1 MGGIPQSSQ
10 LPMTELTW
18 VQEYVKDP
26 IARLK
31 WGFIP
36 VRRIVDED
44 LPEEV
49 LQNEDTKEE
58 LQAAKYV
65 DNEIDIAAEDVEYR
79 DEANRKWYK
88 FFDEYEFRLNKKA
101 RSNHKWYKWFDEND
115 TPAERKLMW
124 KIDVLLTFYAF
135 LAYWIKYLDQTNL
148 NNAYVAGLKEDLHMK
163 GNDLVNTQVVFNIG
177 NIVFQI
183 PFMYILYGMPLNYVL
198 PFLEL
203 AWSILTVCTYK
214 VNTVSQ
220 LKAMRFFIG
229 SFEAPAYLA
238 YQYLFGS
245 FIFNPAMIAR
255 RSMFYYFGQYLGVM
269 TSGLLSGAIV
279 RTFEGVGGLAAWRWI
294 FIIDGIISAFV
305 AILGFYM
312 LPGTP
317 TDCYSIFFTDDEIRT
332 LRRRLKQN
340 HTAGRPQ
347 VDVLKSLFSKD
358 TWKRIIFS
366 WEFYVLTLWNMFC
379 WNNSNGS
386 SGAYILW
393 LRSQNKFSKGR
404 LQDLSALTPGL
415 GLLWLVITC
424 MYADLFQLRWLAIWI
439 SQAFNITGNVL
450 LAVWNIPQNVKWF
463 AWCLQ
468 YFGWAMAPVL
478 YSWQND
484 ICRRDAQKRAVILVV
499 MNMLA
504 QSSTAWMAV
513 IVWRTVEAP
522 RFLKGYSFTATSAFC
537 LCLWTLVVMWFYK
550 KQERSF
556 ARQNGIVLYNSKTDA
571 EPAILP
577 EESLDSKSTE
587 SSEVVKAEEREKSTR
602 VEESR

>member
-1 MGGIPQSSQ
+1 
-10 LPMTELTW
+10 MTELTW

-26 IARLK
+26 FQRLK
-31 WGFIP
+31 WGFLP
-36 VRRIVDED
+36 VRRVVDEE

-49 LQNEDTKEE
+49 SKVGEFKED
-58 LQAAKYV
+58 LQAGKY
-65 DNEIDIAAEDVEYR
+65 DQNEIDIALDDVEYR

-88 FFDEYEFRLNKKA
+88 FFDEYEYRLNKKA

-148 NNAYVAGLKEDLHMK
+148 NNAYVAGLKEDLKMK

-183 PFMYILYGMPLNYVL
+183 PFMYILYGLPLNYVL
-198 PFLEL
+198 PSLEL

-214 VNTVSQ
+214 VNTVAQ
-220 LKAMRFFIG
+220 LKAIRFFIG

-279 RTFEGVGGLAAWRWI
+279 RSFEGVGGLAAWRWI
-294 FIIDGIISAFV
+294 FIIDGIISIAI

-317 TDCYSIFFTDDEIRT
+317 TDCYSIFFTDDEIRL

-347 VDVLKSLFSKD
+347 VDVLKSLFSKE
-358 TWKRIIFS
+358 TWRKIIFS
-366 WEFYVLTLWNMFC
+366 WEFYVLTIWNMLC
-379 WNNSNGS
+379 WNNSNGA

-393 LRSQNKFSKGR
+393 LRSENKYSKGR
-404 LQDLSALTPGL
+404 VQDLSALTPGL
-415 GLLWLVITC
+415 GLLWLALTC
-424 MYADLFQLRWLAIWI
+424 FYADLFQLRWRAIWL

-450 LAVWNIPQNVKWF
+450 LAVWHIPNNAKWF

-513 IVWRTVEAP
+513 IVWRTVESP

-537 LCLWTLVVMWFYK
+537 LCLWTLLVLWFYK
-550 KQERSF
+550 RQEKSF
-556 ARQNGIVLYNSKTDA
+556 ARQNGIVLWNSKTD
-571 EPAILP
+571 PAP
-577 EESLDSKSTE
+577 EADPVPKTTADINSSDSLTSGPDDKSK
-587 SSEVVKAEEREKSTR
+587 R
-602 VEESR
+602 VEEEHTYEAK

>member
-1 MGGIPQSSQ
+1 
-10 LPMTELTW
+10 MTELTW

-26 IARLK
+26 FHRLK
-31 WGFIP
+31 WGFLP
-36 VRRIVDED
+36 VRRVVDEE

-49 LQNEDTKEE
+49 SKVGEFKED
-58 LQAAKYV
+58 LQAGKY
-65 DNEIDIAAEDVEYR
+65 DQNEIDIALDDVEYR

-88 FFDEYEFRLNKKA
+88 FFDEYEYRLNKKA

-148 NNAYVAGLKEDLHMK
+148 NNAYVAGLKEDLKMK

-183 PFMYILYGMPLNYVL
+183 PFMYILYGLPLNYVL
-198 PFLEL
+198 PSLEL

-214 VNTVSQ
+214 VNTVAQ
-220 LKAMRFFIG
+220 LKAIRFFIG

-279 RTFEGVGGLAAWRWI
+279 RSFEGVGGLAAWRWI
-294 FIIDGIISAFV
+294 FIIDGIISIAI

-317 TDCYSIFFTDDEIRT
+317 TDCYSIFFTDDEIRL

-347 VDVLKSLFSKD
+347 VDVLKSLFSKE
-358 TWKRIIFS
+358 TWRKIIFS
-366 WEFYVLTLWNMFC
+366 WEFYVLTIWNMLC
-379 WNNSNGS
+379 WNNSNGA

-393 LRSQNKFSKGR
+393 LRSENKYSKGR
-404 LQDLSALTPGL
+404 VQDLSALTPGL
-415 GLLWLVITC
+415 GLLWLALTC
-424 MYADLFQLRWLAIWI
+424 FYADLFQLRWRAIWL

-450 LAVWNIPQNVKWF
+450 LAVWHIPNNAKWF

-513 IVWRTVEAP
+513 IVWRTVESP

-537 LCLWTLVVMWFYK
+537 LCLWTLLVLWFYK
-550 KQERSF
+550 RQEKSF
-556 ARQNGIVLYNSKTDA
+556 ARQNGIVLWNSKTDPAPEADPVPKTAA
-571 EPAILP
+571 EINSSDSLTS
-577 EESLDSKSTE
+577 ESDDKSK
-587 SSEVVKAEEREKSTR
+587 R
-602 VEESR
+602 VEEEHTYEAK